1 MRPTE
6 RKEVCN
12 LISLVADA
20 IVSDTIPEAE
30 DYLVEKYQGEDSEIV
45 EHCLNVMSAV
55 KNKQK
60 ITI

>member
-6 RKEVCN
+6 RKEICN

-30 DYLVEKYQGEDSEIV
+30 DYLVEKYQGEDNEIV
-45 EHCLNVMSAV
+45 EHCLNVMSAI
-55 KNKQK
+55 KNKQ
-60 ITI
+60 TI